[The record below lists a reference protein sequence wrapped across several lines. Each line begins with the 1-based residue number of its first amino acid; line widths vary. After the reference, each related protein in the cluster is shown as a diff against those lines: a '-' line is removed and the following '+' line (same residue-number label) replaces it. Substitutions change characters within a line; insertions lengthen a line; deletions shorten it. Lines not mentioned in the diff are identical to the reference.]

1 MESNSAPTQS
11 IYDLSVANSDKSQLK
26 KKIAESL
33 ENLNQSSQVFEHMIN
48 DYNTLYQKYIS
59 IQIMAEQNQRLNNI
73 QLSKVQENV
82 SKMDQAQLEQAYSTL
97 QEEFIKA
104 KNSKEE
110 TLVNLT
116 KNLQTIMDLK
126 GKLEQRYNKIF

>member
-1 MESNSAPTQS
+1 MEDNKDTAPS
-11 IYDLSVANSDKSQLK
+11 IFDITSGSTDKNLLK

-59 IQIMAEQNQRLNNI
+59 IQIMAEQNQRLNSI

-82 SKMDQAQLEQAYSTL
+82 SKMDQAQLEQEIGRAH
-97 QEEFIKA
+97 
-104 KNSKEE
+104 
-110 TLVNLT
+110 V
-116 KNLQTIMDLK
+116 
-126 GKLEQRYNKIF
+126 